1 MPNFGIREP
10 LENFIYDESYSM
22 NRSMSEK
29 SMQSTNLVRTD
40 RGYISRNNRSRDKV
54 VHRVSRTRNVN
65 TAIISYFYRVFYSDD
80 NGVRDS
86 GASDL

>member
-1 MPNFGIREP
+1 
-10 LENFIYDESYSM
+10 M
-22 NRSMSEK
+22 NRSMSE
-29 SMQSTNLVRTD
+29 
-40 RGYISRNNRSRDKV
+40 RGIYRNRPISLERIENVSRNNRSRDKV

-80 NGVRDS
+80 NGVRDF